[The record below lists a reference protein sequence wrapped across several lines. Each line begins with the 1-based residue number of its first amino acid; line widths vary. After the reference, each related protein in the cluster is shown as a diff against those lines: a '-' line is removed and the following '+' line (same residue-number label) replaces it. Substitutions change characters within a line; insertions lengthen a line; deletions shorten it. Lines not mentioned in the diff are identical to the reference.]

1 MLLLTTTTTA
11 TAPASAPVPG
21 PAPAPVPAPAAAAAS
36 GPAQGLARKLRVSV
50 VKVDVAG
57 SKLGNLTLKT
67 ASLKT

>member
-21 PAPAPVPAPAAAAAS
+21 PAPVPAPAAAAAS